1 MDTPQIIDLA
11 KQVTTAVAP
20 FLPVLEPILTGA
32 GEKIGGVAAGAG
44 LDRAKALWAKL
55 SAAVQGNGDARKA
68 AQEVAQAPDD
78 EDAVAALRL
87 QIRKLL
93 AANPSLARDL
103 AGVLGGDG
111 RVVASGEGSVAI
123 GGNVSG
129 STIVTGRGNRVG
141 R

>member
-1 MDTPQIIDLA
+1 MDTPQIIELA

-32 GEKIGGVAAGAG
+32 GEKLGGVAAGAG

-55 SAAVQGNGDARKA
+55 SAAVRGNEDARKA
-68 AQEVAQAPDD
+68 AQEVAQTPDD

-93 AANPSLARDL
+93 AANPSLAGDL

-111 RVVASGEGSVAI
+111 RVVASGEGAVAI

-129 STIVTGRGNRVG
+129 SIIVTGRGNRVG